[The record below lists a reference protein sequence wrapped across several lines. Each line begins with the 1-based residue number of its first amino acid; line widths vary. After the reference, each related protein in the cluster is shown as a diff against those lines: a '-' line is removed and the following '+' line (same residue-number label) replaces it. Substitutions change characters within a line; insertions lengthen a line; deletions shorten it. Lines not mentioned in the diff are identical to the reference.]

1 MMDGWMWLRGEAKHS
16 VAFKKDPDGAQRS
29 GSRGTAVPVSLA
41 NRRARISRD
50 RPPPRLP
57 GASQPP
63 IRLGEGWR
71 LIYGA
76 AALSGLVWDTV
87 GETRCGTS
95 FGAKESAWGGGRAE
109 KIILSSFH
117 IKNGRQLT
125 TATRSVPRCGSSK
138 GPRSGNSAAWEP
150 RYGTSPLESLGSWR
164 SWNPQ
169 SSYSVPPRTE
179 APQTRA
185 IAPSGTAEG
194 PNKGS
199 PPCSRQPLGRAPET
213 NAIEAASTPKTSHE
227 T

>member
-1 MMDGWMWLRGEAKHS
+1 MRGEAKHS

-41 NRRARISRD
+41 SRRARISRD

-95 FGAKESAWGGGRAE
+95 LGAKESAWGGGRAE
-109 KIILSSFH
+109 KMIILSSFH
-117 IKNGRQLT
+117 MKNARQLT

-150 RYGTSPLESLGSWR
+150 RYGTPPLESLGSWR

-179 APQTRA
+179 APANSCHCPFRNGRGTKQRLPSLQPS
-185 IAPSGTAEG
+185 APRPGARD
-194 PNKGS
+194 K
-199 PPCSRQPLGRAPET
+199 C
-213 NAIEAASTPKTSHE
+213 H
-227 T
+227 